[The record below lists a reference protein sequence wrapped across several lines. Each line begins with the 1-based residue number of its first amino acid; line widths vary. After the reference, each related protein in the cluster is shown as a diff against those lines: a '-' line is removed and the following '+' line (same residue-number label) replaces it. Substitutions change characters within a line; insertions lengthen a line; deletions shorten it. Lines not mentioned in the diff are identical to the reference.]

1 MILPGVSIQ
10 AVTMRLYALPLLL
23 ALVAAFHTLVP
34 KQAEAATRLFA
45 VRRTFY
51 SDQVGKANQTRT
63 ATFPAATGYVGT
75 TSLPRF
81 TVPQSVIKDTTG
93 YAACVLGSCR
103 IVYP

>member
-1 MILPGVSIQ
+1 
-10 AVTMRLYALPLLL
+10 MRLYAIPLLL
-23 ALVAAFHTLVP
+23 TLVAGFQTFVAA
-34 KQAEAATRLFA
+34 QAEAATGLFA
-45 VRRTFY
+45 VGRTFY
-51 SDQVGKANQTRT
+51 SDQVGKGDRTRT
-63 ATFPAATGYVGT
+63 AFFPTATGYVGT